1 MALSRQSQN
10 GFKEITSGMG
20 EVGNKFIEESDQID
34 SSSNKGKVY
43 TKLNIIDGYRQESG
57 FKSFFFNQKEE
68 RGLLDTSSD
77 IQIDSRVFLDKKPSN
92 L

>member
-1 MALSRQSQN
+1 
-10 GFKEITSGMG
+10 MG

-57 FKSFFFNQKEE
+57 FKSFFFNQKETVWIF
-68 RGLLDTSSD
+68 R
-77 IQIDSRVFLDKKPSN
+77 
-92 L
+92 

>member
-1 MALSRQSQN
+1 MMALSRQSQN

-43 TKLNIIDGYRQESG
+43 TKLNIIDGYRQE
-57 FKSFFFNQKEE
+57 
-68 RGLLDTSSD
+68 
-77 IQIDSRVFLDKKPSN
+77 
-92 L
+92 